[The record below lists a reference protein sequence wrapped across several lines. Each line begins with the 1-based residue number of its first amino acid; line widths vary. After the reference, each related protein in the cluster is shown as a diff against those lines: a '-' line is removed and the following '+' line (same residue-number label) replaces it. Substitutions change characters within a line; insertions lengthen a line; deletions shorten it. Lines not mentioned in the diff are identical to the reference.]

1 MGGDWVPAGA
11 VSSIA
16 AVKRHLL
23 GVGITLA
30 VISSGVLGSACE
42 ITPPAA
48 TANGS
53 TISVATLND
62 QLTALEGTAAGGCL
76 LQLEAANQNPVTA
89 QGAGGPGTYSMAFTI
104 SVLDNQVG
112 DLLAEQYAA
121 RQGIVISSAEL
132 ASAKSDFA
140 STLDGEI
147 SQQVQSAQSAGVATD
162 CQSSNGATITG
173 AQLLAGLPSDV
184 APALIRNEAVDEKL
198 LARGADL
205 SSTAVDNYYA
215 QNQAQFTEACVSVIT
230 AATQSDANQ
239 IVGQLN
245 AGASF
250 ASVAKASSLDT
261 QTAANGG
268 LLGCTYTQAT
278 VEQALQQQTIT
289 VGKPIAPV
297 QDPNSGQW
305 VIYEVTSQSLVP
317 LSAATSVIRREL
329 LQATPN
335 TDRVSREIVAF
346 ARHSNVSV
354 DPKYG
359 TWKALTVVPPIAPP
373 SKYLLP
379 AVSGGTSVSSS
390 SPLDVNGSP
399 STGTGSAG
407 SSSTSSGG

>member
-1 MGGDWVPAGA
+1 
-11 VSSIA
+11 
-16 AVKRHLL
+16 VKRHLL
-23 GVGITLA
+23 GVGITLT
-30 VISSGVLGSACE
+30 VMGSGVLGSACD

-53 TISVATLND
+53 TISRATLNN
-62 QLTALEGTAAGGCL
+62 QLNALDNTAAGGCL
-76 LQLEAANQNPVTA
+76 LQLEAANLNPATA
-89 QGAGGPGTYSMAFTI
+89 QGTGGPGTYSMTFTG
-104 SVLDNQVG
+104 SVLNNQVF
-112 DLLAEQYAA
+112 DLLAEQYAL
-121 RQGIVISSAEL
+121 QEGISISSADL
-132 ASAKSDFA
+132 AGAKSDFA

-147 SQQVQSAQSAGVATD
+147 SQQVQSAQSAGVASL
-162 CQSSNGATITG
+162 CQAANGANTTG
-173 AQLLAGLPSDV
+173 TQLLAGLPSDV
-184 APALIRNEAVDEKL
+184 AAAQIRSQAVYEKL

-205 SSTAVDNYYA
+205 SSSAVDNYYA

-230 AATQSDANQ
+230 AATQSDATQ
-239 IVGQLN
+239 IVDQLN

-250 ASVAKASSLDT
+250 AAVAKASSLDA
-261 QTAANGG
+261 QSAANGG
-268 LLGCTYTQAT
+268 LLGCTYSQAQ
-278 VEQALQQQTIT
+278 VEQALQQQTVT

-335 TDRVSREIVAF
+335 ADRVSGEIVAF

-354 DPKYG
+354 DPQYG
-359 TWKALTVVPPIAPP
+359 TWKALTVVPPVAPP

-379 AVSGGTSVSSS
+379 AVSGNTSVPSS
-390 SPLDVNGSP
+390 SPLGVNGSP

-407 SSSTSSGG
+407 SSSSSSGG